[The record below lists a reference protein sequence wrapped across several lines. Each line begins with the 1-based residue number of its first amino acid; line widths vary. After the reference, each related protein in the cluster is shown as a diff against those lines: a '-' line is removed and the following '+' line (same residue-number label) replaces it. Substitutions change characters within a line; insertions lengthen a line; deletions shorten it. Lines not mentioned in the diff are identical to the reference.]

1 MFYEAEPSIE
11 ILQGTELELN
21 KILLNHFDKLRIKPR
36 GEGDESDPRPGY
48 CSYPLCTRQLSLNKN
63 DICLLPGT
71 GAFTILG

>member
-36 GEGDESDPRPGY
+36 GERGREMNLIQGQVTAAIRSVPG
-48 CSYPLCTRQLSLNKN
+48 SSH
-63 DICLLPGT
+63 
-71 GAFTILG
+71 